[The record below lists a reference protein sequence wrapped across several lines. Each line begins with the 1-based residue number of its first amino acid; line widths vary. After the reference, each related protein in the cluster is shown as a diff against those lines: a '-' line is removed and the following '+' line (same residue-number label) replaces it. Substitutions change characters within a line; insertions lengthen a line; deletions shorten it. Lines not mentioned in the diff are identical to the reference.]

1 MKCGKVLM
9 LFFLLPAAIRLP
21 AQPVAEAL
29 KQLLGKA
36 GIVSSLCKYPGETK
50 VLYARNGYQLAWMG
64 PAGGSS
70 LRVLRN
76 YISHSASLGLRESD
90 YQPVLFAST
99 ASGQFSMNTM
109 QDSLLSDIQYT
120 DAAIH
125 FLHDVIAGNQPE
137 PLSYN
142 GLHYE
147 PLCNNIPELLY
158 QSLTAGD
165 FESLLSRIEPVSK
178 AYQSVKDQ
186 LNRFLEKVA
195 EKEFKDV
202 SIISGKVSSSNKQ
215 LMVRLYQLGLI
226 ATDTILLN
234 DTIIKARVKEG
245 QLLFGLLNDG
255 VLRSTALEA
264 FNQPLLKRIVELNN
278 TLNCLRWLA
287 CMKEASHYIV
297 VNIPSA
303 NLILY
308 EKGQPKLESRIVVG
322 KNSTP
327 TPTLSSKITEVIVYP
342 YWNVPNKIATKELLP
357 LIKKYPAFLDENNY
371 QVLDKQG
378 AIVDPATV
386 SWHTLSQAYFPYQLR
401 QSTGCDNSLGLI
413 KLNFYNPYA
422 VYLHDTPWKYFFSMN
437 KRYFSHGCMRVE
449 KAFELARYVIRDKP
463 AVIDSLESQG
473 CLKDQKPQT
482 IAATE
487 EIPVFVLYQTAWISM
502 EGRLSFH
509 DDVYNVLTTVK
520 K

>member
-1 MKCGKVLM
+1 MKCGKVMM
-9 LFFLLPAAIRLP
+9 LFFLLPVAIRLP
-21 AQPVAEAL
+21 AQPGAENL
-29 KQLLGKA
+29 KQLLGKTS
-36 GIVSSLCKYPGETK
+36 IVSSLCQYPGETK
-50 VLYARNGYQLAWMG
+50 ILYARNGYQLAWLE
-64 PAGGSS
+64 PAGRSS
-70 LRVLRN
+70 LQALRN

-90 YQPVLFAST
+90 YQPVLFASS
-99 ASGQFSMNTM
+99 ASGQFSMNTIN
-109 QDSLLSDIQYT
+109 DSLLSDIQYT

-125 FLHDVIAGNQPE
+125 FLHDVVAGNRPE

-147 PLCNNIPELLY
+147 PVCTNITELLY

-165 FESLLSRIEPVSK
+165 FESLLSRMEPAGK
-178 AYQSVKDQ
+178 AYLSVKVQ
-186 LNRFLEKVA
+186 LNRFLGTVA

-202 SIISGKVSSSNKQ
+202 TIISNKVTSSNKQ
-215 LMVRLYQLGLI
+215 LLTRLYQLGLI

-234 DTIIKARVKEG
+234 DATIKGRVKEG

-264 FNQPLLKRIVELNN
+264 FNQPLMKRIVELNN

-303 NLILY
+303 TLLLY

-322 KNSTP
+322 KKSTP
-327 TPTLSSKITEVIVYP
+327 TPTLSSKITEVIIYP
-342 YWNVPNKIATKELLP
+342 YWNVPAKIATKELLP
-357 LIKKYPAFLDENNY
+357 LIKKYPAFLGENNY

-386 SWHTLSQAYFPYQLR
+386 PWRTLSSAYFPYQLR
-401 QSTGCDNSLGLI
+401 QSTGCDNSLGVI

-449 KAFELARYVIRDKP
+449 KAFELARYVIRDKS
-463 AVIDSLESQG
+463 VMIDSLESQG
-473 CLKDQKPQT
+473 CLKDQEPHT

-487 EIPVFVLYQTAWISM
+487 EIPVFVLYHTAWISM

-509 DDVYNVLTTVK
+509 DDVYNVFKTVK